1 MCWKQST
8 GKAFSKSDSRALCI
22 GCVVRGCRRFERMR
36 GLACTTWNAAQLD
49 TAATCSKGN
58 GEAGGPLGPWT
69 PPAGRVVDYG

>member
-1 MCWKQST
+1 
-8 GKAFSKSDSRALCI
+8 
-22 GCVVRGCRRFERMR
+22 MR